1 MKRHALFCFVLCCAT
16 GGGCSPIAYDVRADQ
31 QLETLTRDIDS
42 RMIAWRIQAED
53 GAGAI
58 AYDAGFYAAIEA
70 ELAELRIRIGAAPG
84 RSNQDIA
91 TTLASLGDQID
102 RLRRLHRQQHAR
114 RAIARRR
121 AATAERPACHP
132 HHLPAGAEAR
142 RAGPLTPARSPTS

>member
-102 RLRRLHRQQHAR
+102 RLRRLHRGQNTLDAPLL
-114 RAIARRR
+114 
-121 AATAERPACHP
+121 AAELQLLNAQLATLTTYQLALKHGAPAH
-132 HHLPAGAEAR
+132 
-142 RAGPLTPARSPTS
+142 

>member
-102 RLRRLHRQQHAR
+102 RLRRLHRRQNTLDAPLL
-114 RAIARRR
+114 
-121 AATAERPACHP
+121 AAELQLLNAQLATLTTNQLALKH
-132 HHLPAGAEAR
+132 GA
-142 RAGPLTPARSPTS
+142 PAR

>member
-102 RLRRLHRQQHAR
+102 RLRRLHRRQNTLDAPLL
-114 RAIARRR
+114 
-121 AATAERPACHP
+121 AAELQLLNAQLATLTTYQLALKH
-132 HHLPAGAEAR
+132 GA
-142 RAGPLTPARSPTS
+142 PAR

>member
-1 MKRHALFCFVLCCAT
+1 
-16 GGGCSPIAYDVRADQ
+16 
-31 QLETLTRDIDS
+31 
-42 RMIAWRIQAED
+42 MIAWRIQAED

-102 RLRRLHRQQHAR
+102 RLRRLHRRQNTLDAPLL
-114 RAIARRR
+114 
-121 AATAERPACHP
+121 AAELQLLNAQLATLTTYQLALKH
-132 HHLPAGAEAR
+132 GA
-142 RAGPLTPARSPTS
+142 PAR

>member
-102 RLRRLHRQQHAR
+102 RLRRLHRRQNTLDAPLL
-114 RAIARRR
+114 
-121 AATAERPACHP
+121 AAELQLLNAQLATLTTYQLALKHGAPAH
-132 HHLPAGAEAR
+132 
-142 RAGPLTPARSPTS
+142 